1 MARITKADLAATI
14 EKLRKS
20 GRSMPQSELM
30 RGAANPVEM
39 AMKILQDTVDVWWD
53 AFGAQNISQERW
65 QAAEKMALTMPGA
78 PGIPGRATVRG
89 RVPGQMRTG
98 EA

>member
-39 AMKILQDTVDVWWD
+39 AMKILQDTVD
-53 AFGAQNISQERW
+53 I
-65 QAAEKMALTMPGA
+65 
-78 PGIPGRATVRG
+78 
-89 RVPGQMRTG
+89 
-98 EA
+98 